1 MVVPQS
7 RLWIRTIQRHR
18 ADQPLGLSGAAPRS
32 SPTPK
37 TMFKIVLFPIDQSRQ
52 AMETAAVA
60 LRLAQEHASRLVLLS
75 VVESGQD
82 AAAVEALLAQAKQR
96 FAEAGMVCE
105 VIEREGKPAFVI
117 GDVAD
122 EINADVIVM
131 GTRGIAIESDQ
142 QSTAARVIQLAP
154 CPVLVVP

>member
-1 MVVPQS
+1 
-7 RLWIRTIQRHR
+7 
-18 ADQPLGLSGAAPRS
+18 
-32 SPTPK
+32 
-37 TMFKIVLFPIDQSRQ
+37 MFETVLFPIDNSRQ
-52 AMETAAVA
+52 ASETAAVA
-60 LRLAQEHASRLVLLS
+60 LKLAQSHGSRLVILS
-75 VVESGQD
+75 VVEAEGAMRD
-82 AAAVEALLAQAKQR
+82 PEAVAGLLEQARSSFEQ
-96 FAEAGMVCE
+96 AGVSCE

-131 GTRGIAIESDQ
+131 GTRGIALEDDS

>member
-1 MVVPQS
+1 
-7 RLWIRTIQRHR
+7 
-18 ADQPLGLSGAAPRS
+18 
-32 SPTPK
+32 
-37 TMFKIVLFPIDQSRQ
+37 MFETVLFPIDNSRQ
-52 AMETAAVA
+52 ASETAAVA
-60 LRLAQEHASRLVLLS
+60 LKLAQSHGSRLVILS
-75 VVESGQD
+75 VIEAEEGAMHDPQ
-82 AAAVEALLAQAKQR
+82 AVAALLAQARDR
-96 FAEAGMVCE
+96 FEQAGLSCE

-131 GTRGIAIESDQ
+131 GTRGIALEDDS

>member
-1 MVVPQS
+1 
-7 RLWIRTIQRHR
+7 
-18 ADQPLGLSGAAPRS
+18 
-32 SPTPK
+32 
-37 TMFKIVLFPIDQSRQ
+37 MFDTVLFPIDRSRQ
-52 AMETAAVA
+52 AMDTAAVA
-60 LRLAQEHASRLVLLS
+60 LKLAQQHASRLVLLS
-75 VVESGQD
+75 VVEPGED
-82 AAAVEALLAQAKQR
+82 DPAAVAELLQQARTR
-96 FAEAGMVCE
+96 FEEAGVSCQ